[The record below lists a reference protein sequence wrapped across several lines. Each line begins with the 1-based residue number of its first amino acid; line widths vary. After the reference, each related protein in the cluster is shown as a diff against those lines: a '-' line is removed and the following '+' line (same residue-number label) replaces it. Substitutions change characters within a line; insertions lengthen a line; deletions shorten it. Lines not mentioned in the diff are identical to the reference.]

1 MRRSTCKL
9 LGLLGVTLLTA
20 APADAEVRIGLA
32 APLTGPMAWAGG
44 ISEQA
49 AEFAVADLNANGGVL
64 GEQIELITADDYCDG
79 EQAVAAANK
88 LIADGVVAVF
98 GHECSAAA
106 IPASKIYADAG
117 ILLFAP
123 FATNPKLTEQGLTNV
138 FRMVGRDDVS
148 GELAAELLAKRWG
161 DKPIAIVHDGEL
173 SRPAEEVKKRLN
185 ARGIA
190 EAMFEA
196 IVPGKADY
204 WDVVQRMRA
213 KAIEVLY
220 HSGYTHEAGLLIRQA
235 REHGYE
241 LQLLASDAIG
251 NEDFGLIAGPAAEGA
266 LITIFPFPSGPEA
279 AAFAAKFTEAHNL
292 RLPPTLLSRSGRRRS
307 RRRARLRPRQLATPC
322 ARASS
327 TPCSAAS
334 VSTPRA
340 TSPATRPSSGM
351 SGRMGSGARQA
362 DRVARVRQSS
372 CGRCRDENCE
382 SYCSSGHHSGGGD
395 GRFGGPR

>member
-1 MRRSTCKL
+1 MLRRRD
-9 LGLLGVTLLTA
+9 
-20 APADAEVRIGLA
+20 P
-32 APLTGPMAWAGG
+32 P
-44 ISEQA
+44 
-49 AEFAVADLNANGGVL
+49 
-64 GEQIELITADDYCDG
+64 
-79 EQAVAAANK
+79 
-88 LIADGVVAVF
+88 
-98 GHECSAAA
+98 
-106 IPASKIYADAG
+106 SKIYADAG

-220 HSGYTHEAGLLIRQA
+220 YSGYTHEAGLLIRQA

-279 AAFAAKFTEAHNL
+279 AAFAAKFTEAHQPPFAAYAAFQVWAQAVEKAGTFETKAVGNAL
-292 RLPPTLLSRSGRRRS
+292 RAGEFDTVLGRIGFD
-307 RRRARLRPRQLATPC
+307 AKGDVTGYG
-322 ARASS
+322 
-327 TPCSAAS
+327 TF
-334 VSTPRA
+334 VWHVWKDGKW
-340 TSPATRPSSGM
+340 SPAS
-351 SGRMGSGARQA
+351 
-362 DRVARVRQSS
+362 
-372 CGRCRDENCE
+372 
-382 SYCSSGHHSGGGD
+382 
-395 GRFGGPR
+395 